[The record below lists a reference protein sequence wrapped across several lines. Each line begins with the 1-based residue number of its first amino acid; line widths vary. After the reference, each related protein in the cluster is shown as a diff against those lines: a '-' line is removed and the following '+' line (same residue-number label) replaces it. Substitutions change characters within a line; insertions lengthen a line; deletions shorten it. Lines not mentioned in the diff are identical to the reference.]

1 MVDEGREGAPSIT
14 AVLKGGPLDGRR
26 LETEVVQGRPPGTID
41 APDDHGATVRYCL
54 VEWTQ
59 SGPSAAYEFLYVV

>member
-1 MVDEGREGAPSIT
+1 VAEGGAGAPSIT

-26 LETEVVQGRPPGTID
+26 IVTEVVQGRPPGTID
-41 APDDHGATVRYCL
+41 ARGDDGTAMRYCL

-59 SGPSAAYEFLYVV
+59 SGPTAEYEFLYLV